1 MNKKNKTTINQQQTE
16 QQSNIMQPLQFDFLR
31 QANFKKFQKTKL
43 FKKLQDNVRTIAI
56 YKGGGG
62 LGDLVVAASFFK
74 TFKQAFPQAKIK
86 YMGVIYPRFQK
97 IFDSIDSIDGYIHYE
112 RPDKG
117 KRMKQYWQF
126 RKTQAQGIDLL
137 IDTQRR
143 FETSFWLRMLGTK
156 YMLSASPLLSNW
168 NMPWLNYKKMH
179 ILEQLFTLPARL
191 GLDMPENFVAD
202 LNIDQ
207 QFIANA
213 NKMLEGKKGKIVALM
228 PSCGME
234 FKNWMPEY
242 FAKIGD
248 LFANNGYTII
258 ILGSPKE
265 LELFKSI
272 AKLMKH
278 QPIIPAEIDLD
289 FAKELM
295 NDAAILK
302 QCSVA
307 VGNDSGGMHLAS
319 CLGVLSATIF
329 GPTTPRKFA
338 PIGPR
343 NIVFYKPMACSPCR
357 FKCNQSIFKQCLN
370 SITPQE
376 VYAACMKNMER

>member
-1 MNKKNKTTINQQQTE
+1 MNKTNEINSINKTNE
-16 QQSNIMQPLQFDFLR
+16 NNIVQDLKFDFLKR
-31 QANFKKFQKTKL
+31 LDFKKYRQQKLYEKL
-43 FKKLQDNVRTIAI
+43 RPEIKQIAI

-74 TFKQAFPQAKIK
+74 TFKQAFPQAKVK
-86 YMGVIYPRFQK
+86 YMGVVYPRFQK
-97 IFDSIDSIDGYIHYE
+97 IFEAIPDIDGYIHYE

-117 KRMKQYWQF
+117 KRMKQYFEFKKSQVN
-126 RKTQAQGIDLL
+126 RIDLL
-137 IDTQRR
+137 VDTQRR
-143 FETSFWLRMLGTK
+143 FETSFWLKMLGAK
-156 YMLSASPLLSNW
+156 YMLSSSPFLSNW

-191 GLDMPENFVAD
+191 GIEMPNNFGAE
-202 LNIDQ
+202 LNIDN
-207 QFIANA
+207 QFSENA
-213 NKMLEGKKGKIVALM
+213 KKMLSGTKAKFVALM

-234 FKNWMPEY
+234 FKNWLPEY

-272 AKLMKH
+272 AKQMKH
-278 QPIIPAEIDLD
+278 QPIIPAQIDLE
-289 FAKELM
+289 FSQELM

-302 QCSVA
+302 KCSA
-307 VGNDSGGMHLAS
+307 AIGNDSGGMHLAS

-357 FKCNQSIFKQCLN
+357 FKCDQKIFKQCLN
-370 SITPQE
+370 AITPQE
-376 VYAACMKNMER
+376 VFAACMKNMER

>member
-1 MNKKNKTTINQQQTE
+1 MNQTK
-16 QQSNIMQPLQFDFLR
+16 QTNDNNIIQDSRFDFLNR
-31 QANFKKFQKTKL
+31 KDFKKFQQEKVYE
-43 FKKLQDNVRTIAI
+43 KLQRDVKQIAI

-74 TFKQAFPQAKIK
+74 TFKQAFPKAKIN

-97 IFDSIDSIDGYIHYE
+97 IFDSIPYIDGYIHYE

-117 KRMKQYWQF
+117 KRMKQYWEF
-126 RKTQAQGIDLL
+126 KKSPLNNIDLL

-143 FETSFWLRMLGTK
+143 FETSFWLKMLRPK
-156 YMLSASPLLSNW
+156 YMLSSSLFLSDW
-168 NMPWLNYKKMH
+168 KMPWLNYKKMH
-179 ILEQLFTLPARL
+179 ILEQLFALPARL
-191 GLDMPENFVAD
+191 GMEMPDNFATE
-202 LNIDQ
+202 LNVSKE
-207 QFIANA
+207 FTVNSA
-213 NKMLEGKKGKIVALM
+213 KMLAGAKGEIVALM

-234 FKNWMPEY
+234 FKNWLPEY

-248 LFANNGYTII
+248 LFANNGYSII

-272 AKLMKH
+272 AKQMKH
-278 QPIIPAEIDLD
+278 QPIIPAEIDLE
-289 FAKELM
+289 FSKELM

-302 QCSVA
+302 KCSVA
-307 VGNDSGGMHLAS
+307 IGNDSGGMHLAS
-319 CLGVLSATIF
+319 CLGILSATIF

-343 NIVFYKPMACSPCR
+343 NIVFYKPLACSPCR
-357 FKCNQSIFKQCLN
+357 FKCNQKIFKQCLN

-376 VYAACMKNMER
+376 VFAACMKNMER

>member
-1 MNKKNKTTINQQQTE
+1 MSENKKINSIETKARN
-16 QQSNIMQPLQFDFLR
+16 NIMRPLQFDFLKQPDFR
-31 QANFKKFQKTKL
+31 KFRNEPLFLKL
-43 FKKLQDNVRTIAI
+43 RKDVKTIAI

-62 LGDLVVAASFFK
+62 LGDLVFAASFFK
-74 TFKQAFPQAKIK
+74 TFKLAFPQAKVK
-86 YMGVIYPRFQK
+86 YMGTIYPRFQK
-97 IFDSIDSIDGYIHYE
+97 IFVSMKDIDGYIHYE

-117 KRMKQYWQF
+117 KRMKQYWDF
-126 RKTQAQGIDLL
+126 RKSPDNNIDLL

-143 FETSFWLRMLGTK
+143 YEASFWLRMLKAK
-156 YMLSASPLLSNW
+156 YMLSASPFLSDW
-168 NMPWLNYKKMH
+168 SMPWLDYKKMH

-191 GLDMPENFVAD
+191 GIEMPDNFSAN
-202 LNIDQ
+202 LNIGQ
-207 QFIANA
+207 EFVENA
-213 NKMLEGKKGKIVALM
+213 AGMLRGVKGKIAALM

-265 LELFKSI
+265 LNLFNLI
-272 AKLMKH
+272 AGQMNH
-278 QPIIPAEIDLD
+278 NPIIPAKVDLN
-289 FAKELM
+289 FAMELM

-343 NIVFYKPMACSPCR
+343 NIVFYKPMACSPCG
-357 FKCNQSIFKQCLN
+357 FKCNQKIFKQCLN
-370 SITPQE
+370 LITPRE
-376 VYAACMKNMER
+376 VYEACMQNMER

>member
-1 MNKKNKTTINQQQTE
+1 MMKLNELDKP
-16 QQSNIMQPLQFDFLR
+16 NIIEDLKFDFLNR
-31 QANFKKFQKTKL
+31 PDFKKFKQQKLYEKL
-43 FKKLQDNVRTIAI
+43 RQEIKQIAI

-62 LGDLVVAASFFK
+62 LGDLVVASSFFK
-74 TFKQAFPQAKIK
+74 TFKQAFPQAKVK

-97 IFDSIDSIDGYIHYE
+97 IFDSMPDIDGYIEYQ

-117 KRMKQYWQF
+117 KRMKEYWEFKKSQVN
-126 RKTQAQGIDLL
+126 QIDLL
-137 IDTQRR
+137 VDTQRR
-143 FETSFWLRMLGTK
+143 FETSFWLRMLGAK
-156 YMLSASPLLSNW
+156 YMLSSSPFLSNW
-168 NMPWLNYKKMH
+168 KMPGLNYKKMH

-191 GLDMPENFVAD
+191 GIEMPENFAAE

-207 QFIANA
+207 EFIANA
-213 NKMLEGKKGKIVALM
+213 AKMLAGTRGKIVALM

-248 LFANNGYTII
+248 LFAINGYSII
-258 ILGSPKE
+258 ILGNPKE

-272 AKLMKH
+272 AGQMKH
-278 QPIIPAEIDLD
+278 QPIIPAQIDLA
-289 FAKELM
+289 FAQELM

-302 QCSVA
+302 KCDVA
-307 VGNDSGGMHLAS
+307 IGNDSGGMHLAS
-319 CLGVLSATIF
+319 CLGILSATIF

-338 PIGPR
+338 PIGPK

-357 FKCNQSIFKQCLN
+357 FKCNQKIFKQCLS

-376 VYAACMKNMER
+376 VFAACMNRMER

>member
-1 MNKKNKTTINQQQTE
+1 MNKTNTNDK
-16 QQSNIMQPLQFDFLR
+16 SNIMQALQFDFLKR
-31 QANFKKFQKTKL
+31 PD
-43 FKKLQDNVRTIAI
+43 FKKLKKGQLFLKLQKDVKTIAI

-62 LGDLVVAASFFK
+62 LVDLVVAASFFK
-74 TFKQAFPQAKIK
+74 TFKQAFPNAKVK
-86 YMGVIYPRFQK
+86 YMGIIYPRFQK
-97 IFDSIDSIDGYIHYE
+97 IFDSMKDIDGYIHYE

-117 KRMKQYWQF
+117 KRMKQYWEF
-126 RKTQAQGIDLL
+126 RKSQDNNIDLL

-143 FETSFWLRMLGTK
+143 FETSFWLRMLGAK
-156 YMLSASPLLSNW
+156 YMLSSSPLLSNW

-191 GLDMPENFVAD
+191 GMKMPENFSAD
-202 LNIDQ
+202 LNIGQ
-207 QFIANA
+207 EFMGNA
-213 NKMLEGKKGKIVALM
+213 AEMLKGTKGKIVALM

-265 LELFKSI
+265 LDLFNSI
-272 AKLMKH
+272 AGQMKH
-278 QPIIPAEIDLD
+278 KPIIPAKIDLE

-319 CLGVLSATIF
+319 CLGILSATIF

-343 NIVFYKPMACSPCR
+343 NIVFYKSMACSPCR
-357 FKCNQSIFKQCLN
+357 FKCNQKIFKQCLN

-376 VYAACMKNMER
+376 VYAACMQNMERYA